1 MDLLED
7 FNNVRTTFSE
17 LGHIG
22 ERFES
27 GVDLD
32 GTDRVTGPTP
42 SSTYD
47 HPALT
52 VETTVRQASR
62 YARCRLHSL
71 MVLKGLLF
79 SDVPTAAEV
88 EVRWLLLP
96 VPLTQSS
103 SQHPKATSSATTGTT
118 PGQKR
123 VSSVFANPAI
133 RSSAVGAV
141 RELKTMPQ

>member
-17 LGHIG
+17 LGHIA

-47 HPALT
+47 LPALT
-52 VETTVRQASR
+52 VETTVRQA
-62 YARCRLHSL
+62 ARCARQQLH
-71 MVLKGLLF
+71 
-79 SDVPTAAEV
+79 PCT
-88 EVRWLLLP
+88 
-96 VPLTQSS
+96 
-103 SQHPKATSSATTGTT
+103 
-118 PGQKR
+118 
-123 VSSVFANPAI
+123 
-133 RSSAVGAV
+133 
-141 RELKTMPQ
+141 